1 MQQQQAQVDA
11 LSGSQEELQR
21 VVLRLAEALETS
33 KATAASMAEKQLGH
47 VKQQASVWWLADGI
61 LKWSSTGQNTRWQKH
76 NYSAGWQR
84 PLQTILG
91 TKQSSH

>member
-33 KATAASMAEKQLGH
+33 KATGASAAEKQMGLMM
-47 VKQQASVWWLADGI
+47 QQASGC
-61 LKWSSTGQNTRWQKH
+61 
-76 NYSAGWQR
+76 
-84 PLQTILG
+84 TIR
-91 TKQSSH
+91 